1 MKTLRFL
8 TLFALLGFTSFAQ
21 VNWNFDKSHSNVM
34 FNVTHMVISEVT
46 GFFKGYDGKVSSKAD
61 NDFTDA
67 KIDFT
72 IDAKSIFT
80 DNDKRDDHLRSD
92 DFFNTEKFPTIT
104 FKSKSM
110 KKGTGNSYKL
120 TGDLTIRDITK
131 TVTLDVTFNG
141 NIKDGWGNERASF
154 KIKGSVNRFDYN
166 LKWNSLLEAGGAVVG
181 KDVEIVANV
190 QLIKDKK
197 S

>member
-46 GFFKGYDGKVSSKAD
+46 GFFKAYDGKVSSKAD

-72 IDAKSIFT
+72 IETKSIFT

-92 DFFNTEKFPTIT
+92 DFFNAEKFPAII

-110 KKGTGNSYKL
+110 KKGAGNSYKL